1 MPLLLLG
8 GLEIILR
15 LSGYGYPTGFFEKIR
30 GVEKE
35 FLVNNENFIMRFFP
49 PETAR
54 FHQSPTTL
62 KLVAAADCQRLFFP
76 PYSPRPQ
83 PHRASLGRL
92 QDPPVPTPPH
102 RHQPLPFYRQ
112 YVPMLLLIAIARCFE
127 ELW

>member
-30 GVEKE
+30 GGEKE

-62 KLVAAADCQRLFFP
+62 KLVAAAGCQRLFFP
-76 PYSPRPQ
+76 PYSPDLNPIE
-83 PHRASLGRL
+83 PLWAAFKTRL
-92 QDPPVPTPPH
+92 CQHLPTATN
-102 RHQPLPFYRQ
+102 PF
-112 YVPMLLLIAIARCFE
+112 LFIANMC
-127 ELW
+127 LCYC